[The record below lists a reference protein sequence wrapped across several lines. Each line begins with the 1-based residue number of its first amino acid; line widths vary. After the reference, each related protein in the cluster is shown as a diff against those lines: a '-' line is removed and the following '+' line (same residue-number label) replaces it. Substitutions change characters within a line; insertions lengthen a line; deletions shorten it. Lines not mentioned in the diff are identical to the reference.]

1 MRSILIY
8 LDTHVVVWLYAGLT
22 TLFSQR
28 VQELINGSEIYISPI
43 VRLEL
48 QYLYEINRITDQPD
62 TIVTDLANR
71 IGLQVAQ
78 ESFDTI
84 VSQALAISW
93 TRDPFD
99 RIIAAQAGLNSHILV
114 TKDRTF
120 LKNYPSAV
128 W

>member
-28 VQELINGSEIYISPI
+28 VRELINRSEIYISPI

-48 QYLYEINRITDQPD
+48 QYLYEINRISEEPD

-71 IGLQVAQ
+71 IALQVDQ

-84 VSQALAISW
+84 ISKALAISW

-120 LKNYPSAV
+120 LKNYPSAI

>member
-1 MRSILIY
+1 LIY
-8 LDTHVVVWLYAGLT
+8 LDTHVVVWLYAGLA
-22 TLFSQR
+22 TLFSQSVR
-28 VQELINGSEIYISPI
+28 ELINRSEIYISPI

-48 QYLYEINRITDQPD
+48 QYLYETNHITDKPD

-71 IGLQVAQ
+71 IALQVDQ

-84 VSQALAISW
+84 ISQALEISW

-99 RIIAAQAGLNSHILV
+99 RIIAAQAGLNSHILL

-120 LKNYPSAV
+120 LKNYPSAI